1 MRFRSLA
8 GAVAAVAGLT
18 LASMAAAPG
27 ALWATRAE
35 HASSTHT
42 VRALSGD
49 VSFTINTYYDPSLTG
64 QSVELDVD
72 ATSSCAITDY
82 TWNFGDGGASSG
94 ASSSISHTWQHRGS
108 YQVTLT
114 VTDSCGYSNTG
125 SYTQDVQ
132 TDLAPTIAVSITK
145 SQGTVYADPSA
156 TTDDDGGVQNPT
168 GPYYYEWSWGD
179 GSWSDSYA
187 YSNGGLASHPYA
199 NSGTYTIT
207 VYAYDTAYNYSSS
220 ASNVSVGPSP
230 RTTFR
235 IENTGAAVRYHGS
248 WTTTRCLQVRC
259 SPNGTQ
265 TASSTSG
272 DRAVVH
278 FTGRGIAWIATKGPH
293 GGKARVYL
301 DGVLIGKVNLYRS
314 RPLSGVAVYTSPSLT
329 RGPHKLAVKLVHSKR
344 VNIDDFR
351 VTR

>member
-1 MRFRSLA
+1 VRFRSLA

-18 LASMAAAPG
+18 LASLATSPG
-27 ALWATRAE
+27 ALSAAGAERA
-35 HASSTHT
+35 ASTQT
-42 VRALSGD
+42 VPALGGD
-49 VSFTINTYYDPSLTG
+49 VSFTINTYYDPSLAG

-94 ASSSISHTWQHRGS
+94 ASASISHTWQHRGS

-125 SYTQDVQ
+125 SYMQDVEP
-132 TDLAPTIAVSITK
+132 DWAPTIAVSITK
-145 SQGTVYADPSA
+145 SHGTVYVDPSA

-168 GPYYYEWSWGD
+168 GPYYYEWNWGD
-179 GSWSDSYA
+179 GNWSDSYA
-187 YSNGGLASHPYA
+187 YSNGGLASHAYA
-199 NSGTYTIT
+199 HSGTYTIT
-207 VYAYDTAYNYSSS
+207 VYAYDTAYNQSSITRT
-220 ASNVSVGPSP
+220 VTVGPST

-235 IENTGAAVRYHGS
+235 IEDTGAAVRYHGS
-248 WTTTRCLQVRC
+248 WKTTSCRQIRC
-259 SPNGTQ
+259 SANGTQ
-265 TASSTSG
+265 TASSTRG

-301 DGVLIGKVNLYRS
+301 DGVLIGKVNLYRA
-314 RPLSGVAVYTSPSLT
+314 RPLSGIAVYTSPSLT

-344 VNIDDFR
+344 VNIDAFR

>member
-1 MRFRSLA
+1 VRFRSLA
-8 GAVAAVAGLT
+8 GAVTAVAGLT

-27 ALWATRAE
+27 ALSATRAE
-35 HASSTHT
+35 HVAGTQT

-125 SYTQDVQ
+125 SYTQDVWP
-132 TDLAPTIAVSITK
+132 DLAPTIAVSITK
-145 SQGTVYADPSA
+145 SHGTVYADPSA
-156 TTDDDGGVQNPT
+156 TTDDDGGVPNPT

-179 GSWSDSYA
+179 GNWSDSYA
-187 YSNGGLASHPYA
+187 YSNGGLASHAYA
-199 NSGTYTIT
+199 HSGTYTIT

-220 ASNVSVGPSP
+220 TSTVSVGPSP

-248 WTTTRCLQVRC
+248 WTTTLCRQLRC

-265 TASSTSG
+265 TASSTRG

-314 RPLSGVAVYTSPSLT
+314 RPLHGVAVYTSPSLT